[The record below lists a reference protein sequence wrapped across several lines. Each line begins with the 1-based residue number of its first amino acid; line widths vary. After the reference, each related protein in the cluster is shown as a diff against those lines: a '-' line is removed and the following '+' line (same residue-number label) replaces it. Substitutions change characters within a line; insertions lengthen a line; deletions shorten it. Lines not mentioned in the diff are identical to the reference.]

1 MHNKQKTALV
11 LGATGLTGSI
21 LLRLLIDDPGYG
33 KVKVISRAPIGYSHP
48 KLEEHLGDLLNL
60 DDFKSVFLADEVFCC
75 IGTTKAKTPDK
86 KTYRRIDYGIPVA
99 ATLLAKENGIK
110 TILLISAIGANPR
123 SRIFYSR
130 VKGEMEAAVLE
141 QALPRTFILRPAL
154 IAGKRKEKRM
164 GEWVGR
170 QLMKILN
177 LVLVGPLDKFRSI
190 YPEDIARC
198 MIWLANNPFEKV
210 IIPSDEIRRLSAKYK

>member
-1 MHNKQKTALV
+1 MHNKQKIALV

-21 LLRLLIDDPGYG
+21 LLRLLIDDSRYG
-33 KVKVISRAPIGYSHP
+33 KVKVISRSPVGYSHP

-60 DDFKSVFLADEVFCC
+60 DDFKSVFKADEVYCC

-86 KTYRRIDYGIPVA
+86 RTYRRIDYGIPVA
-99 ATLLAKENGIK
+99 AALLAKEKCIE
-110 TILLISAIGANPR
+110 TFLLISAIGANPR

-130 VKGEMEAAVLE
+130 VKGEMEAAVLQ

-154 IAGKRKEKRM
+154 IAGKRKEKRL

-170 QLMKILN
+170 QLMKLLN

-198 MIWLANNPFEKV
+198 MIWLANNAFERA